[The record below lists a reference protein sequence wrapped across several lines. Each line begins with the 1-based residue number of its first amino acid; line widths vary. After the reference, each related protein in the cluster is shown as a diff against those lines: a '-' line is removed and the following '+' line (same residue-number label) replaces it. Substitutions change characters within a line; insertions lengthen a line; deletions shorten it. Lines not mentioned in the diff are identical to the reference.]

1 MLYTVLVSRYRTR
14 SGIVLRRKTT
24 PIGDVVLWLLT
35 PEGKLRGVARAG
47 AKNGLA
53 AKVNL
58 FHHLT
63 VQVYQRPG
71 NDMATLSEII
81 LEGAL
86 ERLTQPEVYPYAH
99 WLAELAD
106 KLYAEDDHV
115 GQAGFELVSGGL
127 RGLARHTD
135 PNRVALVMAWK
146 LLGAHGLYPRV
157 SSCPDTG
164 ETEGLTRF
172 DVQRGSV
179 STQGGLQIGED
190 AIWELRRIHAETVRE
205 IMLEPLPDNTRTEL
219 WRVLEPYIA
228 THVGSMQAWAAM
240 KGQFETKKLELI

>member
-1 MLYTVLVSRYRTR
+1 MSRYQTK
-14 SGIVLRRKTT
+14 SGIVLRRKVT
-24 PIGDVVLWLLT
+24 PTGDVVLSLLT

-71 NDMATLSEII
+71 NDLALLSEII

-86 ERLTQPEVYPYAH
+86 ERLSLPEVYPYAH

-106 KLYAEDDHV
+106 KLYQEDDFV

-127 RGLARHTD
+127 RGLARHED

-146 LLGAHGLYPRV
+146 MLGLHGLFPRV
-157 SSCPDTG
+157 SSSIDTG
-164 ETEGLTRF
+164 ESEVTRF
-172 DVQRGSV
+172 DVQRGSI
-179 STQGGLQIGED
+179 SASAGLQVGED
-190 AIWELRRIHAETVRE
+190 AIWELRRIRSDTVRDV
-205 IMLEPLPDNTRTEL
+205 LQEPLETPIRQTL
-219 WRVLEPYIA
+219 WKILEPYIA
-228 THVGSMQAWAAM
+228 THVGHLQAWGALA
-240 KGQFETKKLELI
+240 ELIRQRG

>member
-1 MLYTVLVSRYRTR
+1 MFLVSRYRTR
-14 SGIVLRRKTT
+14 SGIVLRRKAT
-24 PIGDVVLWLLT
+24 PTGDVVLSLLT

-71 NDMATLSEII
+71 NEMAVLSEIM

-86 ERLTQPEVYPYAH
+86 ERLALPEVYPYAH

-106 KLYAEDDHV
+106 KLYVEDDHV
-115 GQAGFELVSGGL
+115 GQAGFELVSGAL
-127 RGLARHTD
+127 RGLARHED

-164 ETEGLTRF
+164 ETEISRF

-179 STQGGLQIGED
+179 SANGGIQIGED
-190 AIWELRRIHAETVRE
+190 AVWELRRIQAETVRE
-205 IMLEPLPDNTRTEL
+205 ILLEPLPDSTRQTL
-219 WRVLEPYIA
+219 WRILEPYIGA
-228 THVGSMQAWAAM
+228 HVGSMQAWAAM
-240 KGQFETKKLELI
+240 KGI

>member
-1 MLYTVLVSRYRTR
+1 MLNWAVSRYRTR

-24 PIGDVVLWLLT
+24 PVGDVVLSLLT
-35 PEGKLRGVARAG
+35 PDGKLRGVARAG

-53 AKVNL
+53 SKVNL

-71 NDMATLSEII
+71 NELAILSEII

-86 ERLTQPEVYPYAH
+86 ERLALPEVYPYAH

-106 KLYAEDDHV
+106 KLYQEDDFV

-127 RGLARHTD
+127 RGVARHDD

-146 LLGAHGLYPRV
+146 MLGVHGLFPRV

-164 ETEGLTRF
+164 ESEVGRF
-172 DVQRGSV
+172 DVQRGSISANAGIHV
-179 STQGGLQIGED
+179 GED
-190 AIWELRRIHAETVRE
+190 AIWELRRIRSDTVRDVLTE
-205 IMLEPLPDNTRTEL
+205 PLEPEVRQAL
-219 WRVLEPYIA
+219 WRMLEPYIVA
-228 THVGSMQAWAAM
+228 HVGHLQAWGALQQI
-240 KGQFETKKLELI
+240 KT

>member
-1 MLYTVLVSRYRTR
+1 
-14 SGIVLRRKTT
+14 LRRKAT
-24 PIGDVVLWLLT
+24 PNGDVVLWLLT

-71 NDMATLSEII
+71 NDMAMLSEII

-86 ERLTQPEVYPYAH
+86 ENLTQPEVYPYAH

-115 GQAGFELVSGGL
+115 GQAGFELVSGAL
-127 RGLARHTD
+127 RGLARHED

-164 ETEGLTRF
+164 ETECLRF
-172 DVQRGSV
+172 DVQRGSI
-179 STQGGLQIGED
+179 SANSGLQIGEE

-205 IMLEPLPDNTRTEL
+205 IMLEPLPDNTRNAL

-240 KGQFETKKLELI
+240 KVQFENKKLETVGN

>member
-1 MLYTVLVSRYRTR
+1 MSRYRTR
-14 SGIVLRRKTT
+14 SGIVLRRKAT
-24 PIGDVVLWLLT
+24 PTGDVVLSLLT

-63 VQVYQRPG
+63 VQVYLRPG
-71 NDMATLSEII
+71 NDMALLSEII

-106 KLYAEDDHV
+106 KMYQEDDHV

-127 RGLARHTD
+127 RGLARHED

-164 ETEGLTRF
+164 QTDCVRF

-179 STQGGLQIGED
+179 SAQSGLHIGED
-190 AIWELRRIHAETVRE
+190 AIWELRRIQAETVRE
-205 IMLEPLPDNTRTEL
+205 ILLEPLESSTRQAL
-219 WRVLEPYIA
+219 WRILEPYIG

-240 KGQFETKKLELI
+240 KEQFEGKKLELVSQ

>member
-1 MLYTVLVSRYRTR
+1 MSRYRTR
-14 SGIVLRRKTT
+14 SGIVLRRKVT
-24 PIGDVVLWLLT
+24 PTGDVVLSLLT

-71 NDMATLSEII
+71 NDMAVLSEIL

-86 ERLTQPEVYPYAH
+86 DRLTLPEVYPYAH
-99 WLAELAD
+99 WLAELTD

-115 GQAGFELVSGGL
+115 GQAGFELVSGAL
-127 RGLARHTD
+127 RGLARHDD
-135 PNRVALVMAWK
+135 PNRVAMVMAWK

-164 ETEGLTRF
+164 TTDGMTRF

-179 STQGGLQIGED
+179 SSLSGLQIGED

-205 IMLEPLPDNTRTEL
+205 ILFEPLEIAIRQAL
-219 WRVLEPYIA
+219 WRVLEPYIG
-228 THVGSMQAWAAM
+228 THVGALQAWTTM
-240 KGQFETKKLELI
+240 KGLF